1 MTISEIAQPISDE
14 DPSWK
19 PKAFTKLQEARSE
32 LPGHWELP
40 VNVLGKF
47 SMTSKDHVLDLPQMF
62 LSSEEI
68 EITKLQSASSLVEKI
83 VSGEYSALQVL
94 EAFSHRAAIAT
105 QVTNCCTE
113 LMFSYGRKRAL
124 YLDEYLKEHGKPIGP
139 FHGLPISVKDS
150 FKIPGY
156 DSTLGYVSF
165 IGNKKDFT
173 EPSPMIKLMIDLGAV
188 PFVKTNLPQT
198 LMTADSE
205 NNIFGRTLNPI
216 NLSLTA
222 GGSSG
227 GEGSLVKQRG
237 SVFGIGTDIA
247 GSIRIPALCNGV
259 YGFKPTTNKIP
270 FADQVA
276 PADPTYLG
284 FEPSAGPLATNWD
297 DIELFMRHVLNSDL
311 IKYDKTCIPYPYNGS
326 ISLPSVLKI
335 GLITEVDYFPLH
347 PTMIDILEKAAG
359 KLRKAGH
366 EVQELRS
373 DIVDFYKEAFKTCFG
388 MYMIGASELKNGF
401 DILKE
406 EDEPLIDSLKM
417 NPGVVP
423 PKSIDDLYK
432 LKASQQKVKAKAT
445 SLFDNFD
452 IIICP
457 GNAGAAP
464 PHDEYGI
471 PPFTCI
477 WNLIDFPAAIIPF
490 STIDKEYDVDTSQ
503 YPPELLQPRT
513 YPVYKENT
521 YLGAPGHIQIVTP
534 TFQDEKLL
542 EIGKVI
548 DSVLN
553 A

>member
-1 MTISEIAQPISDE
+1 
-14 DPSWK
+14 
-19 PKAFTKLQEARSE
+19 
-32 LPGHWELP
+32 
-40 VNVLGKF
+40 
-47 SMTSKDHVLDLPQMF
+47 
-62 LSSEEI
+62 
-68 EITKLQSASSLVEKI
+68 
-83 VSGEYSALQVL
+83 
-94 EAFSHRAAIAT
+94 
-105 QVTNCCTE
+105 
-113 LMFSYGRKRAL
+113 
-124 YLDEYLKEHGKPIGP
+124 
-139 FHGLPISVKDS
+139 
-150 FKIPGY
+150 
-156 DSTLGYVSF
+156 
-165 IGNKKDFT
+165 
-173 EPSPMIKLMIDLGAV
+173 
-188 PFVKTNLPQT
+188 
-198 LMTADSE
+198 
-205 NNIFGRTLNPI
+205 
-216 NLSLTA
+216 
-222 GGSSG
+222 
-227 GEGSLVKQRG
+227 
-237 SVFGIGTDIA
+237 
-247 GSIRIPALCNGV
+247 
-259 YGFKPTTNKIP
+259 
-270 FADQVA
+270 
-276 PADPTYLG
+276 
-284 FEPSAGPLATNWD
+284 
-297 DIELFMRHVLNSDL
+297 
-311 IKYDKTCIPYPYNGS
+311 
-326 ISLPSVLKI
+326 
-335 GLITEVDYFPLH
+335 
-347 PTMIDILEKAAG
+347 
-359 KLRKAGH
+359 
-366 EVQELRS
+366 
-373 DIVDFYKEAFKTCFG
+373 
-388 MYMIGASELKNGF
+388 MIGASELKNGF

-423 PKSIDDLYK
+423 PQSIDDLYK